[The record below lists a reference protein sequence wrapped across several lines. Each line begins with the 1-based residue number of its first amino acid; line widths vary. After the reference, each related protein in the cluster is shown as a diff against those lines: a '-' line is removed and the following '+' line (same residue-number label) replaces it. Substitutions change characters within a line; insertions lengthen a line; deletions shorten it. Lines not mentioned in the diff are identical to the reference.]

1 MTTGLTYAQYVT
13 ELANLAVVDPT
24 DVNFVANLPQC
35 ITYAENRI
43 YRDLDLLTTVTATS
57 GFSCATGSRQVTWPM
72 DQFVTVQE
80 INVITPSGTSNPN
93 AGTRVNLLPT
103 TKVWMDT
110 VYASPTATGVP
121 RWMAMLDQNT
131 ALIAPW
137 PNANYSVEIVGTVR
151 PDSLSASNTTTFV
164 STYLPDLFLMA
175 SMVFISGYQRNF
187 ALGASQPNDAGMP
200 INYETQYQTLL
211 KSAMVEEAR
220 KKFEAGAWSSMSP
233 AVAATPTRG

>member
-1 MTTGLTYAQYVT
+1 MTTGLTYTQYVT
-13 ELANLAVVDPT
+13 ELANLAVVDPS

-110 VYASPTATGVP
+110 VYASPATTGVP
-121 RWMAMLDQNT
+121 RWMAMLNQNT
-131 ALIAPW
+131 VLVAPW
-137 PNANYSVEIVGTVR
+137 PDNNYSVEIVGTVR

-175 SMVFISGYQRNF
+175 SMVFISGYQRDF

-220 KKFEAGAWSSMSP
+220 KRFEAGAWSSMSP

>member
-1 MTTGLTYAQYVT
+1 MTTGLTYATFVT
-13 ELANLAVVDPT
+13 ELANLAVVDPA

-57 GFSCATGSRQVTWPM
+57 GFTCTTGSRQITWPLT
-72 DQFVTVQE
+72 QFVTVQE
-80 INVITPSGTSNPN
+80 INVITPFGTSNPN
-93 AGTRVNLLPT
+93 SGTRVNLLPT

-137 PNANYSVEIVGTVR
+137 PSANYSVEIVGTVR
-151 PDSLSASNTTTFV
+151 PDSLSAANTTTFI
-164 STYLPDLFLMA
+164 STYLPDLFIMA
-175 SMVFISGYQRNF
+175 SMVFISGYQRDF

-211 KSAMVEEAR
+211 KSATVEEAR

-233 AVAATPTRG
+233 AVAATPSRG